1 VPVRLLLADDH
12 EMFRE
17 SLRMALPKD
26 EFVIVS
32 EAANGRDA
40 VTLAGRDQP
49 DLAVLDFS
57 MPGLNGVDAT
67 REVLRVSPSSRVVV
81 LSMHHD
87 DSFLAE
93 ALRAGA
99 RGYVLK
105 TQRVT
110 ELLRALRMVAG
121 GDVYVAPGLLKT
133 VVASYQ
139 NGFDPSVDPL
149 TGREHEVL
157 QLVAEGKP
165 TKEIAA
171 LLGISVKTAE
181 SHRARIM
188 AKLDLHDTASLV
200 RYAIRKGII
209 QP

>member
-67 REVLRVSPSSRVVV
+67 REVLRVSPASRVVV

-181 SHRARIM
+181 
-188 AKLDLHDTASLV
+188 
-200 RYAIRKGII
+200 
-209 QP
+209 